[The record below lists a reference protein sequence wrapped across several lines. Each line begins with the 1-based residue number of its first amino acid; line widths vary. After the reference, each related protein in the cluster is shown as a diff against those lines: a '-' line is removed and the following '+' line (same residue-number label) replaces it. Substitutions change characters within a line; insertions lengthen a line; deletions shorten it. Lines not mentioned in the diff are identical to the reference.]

1 MRCRALGTGTQY
13 LFLFKVFFMFI
24 YDLTNKHTINFCLI
38 LLFCYLGFYLILD
51 RIRIWILDQQNVVS
65 GSGTLVTCRCNGIQ
79 KYRCSSYYCMWCRG
93 LGPGPAGEVYKSNS
107 SLDLDHEIDILQVRY
122 RYLPTNSGQTWLY
135 IKRDLG
141 CPTKS
146 LLNTF
151 TRKEN
156 RF

>member
-1 MRCRALGTGTQY
+1 MKHWYNNAVPGVRYRY
-13 LFLFKVFFMFI
+13 RYVVI
-24 YDLTNKHTINFCLI
+24 VPNKQTTIKFCLT

-107 SLDLDHEIDILQVRY
+107 SLDLDHEIDILQVPY
-122 RYLPTNSGQTWLY
+122 TQQQWIDMVLY
-135 IKRDLG
+135 Q
-141 CPTKS
+141 
-146 LLNTF
+146 
-151 TRKEN
+151 E